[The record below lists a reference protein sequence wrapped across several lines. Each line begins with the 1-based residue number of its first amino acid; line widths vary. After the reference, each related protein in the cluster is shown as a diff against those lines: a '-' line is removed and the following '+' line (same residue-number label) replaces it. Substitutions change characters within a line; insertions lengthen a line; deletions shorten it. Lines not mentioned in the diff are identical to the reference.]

1 MNMIRMPVSFDPE
14 DKRWLER
21 HAHAQ
26 GKSAAM
32 VVREALQAYRL
43 RTRDGDTSFQQLLEK
58 TSGTWKGT
66 EGPLAYQR
74 RLRGEWD
81 HRG

>member
-1 MNMIRMPVSFDPE
+1 MPVSFAPE

-43 RTRDGDTSFQQLLEK
+43 RTRSGDASFHQLLEMTK
-58 TSGTWKGT
+58 GTWKGS
-66 EGPLAYQR
+66 EPPLAYQR

-81 HRG
+81 RRG